1 MEWRR
6 AHNKTDKIM
15 HDRTF
20 EVNTLAHFWTLKAFL
35 PSLVANGEGHIV
47 NVASMLGTMG
57 VAGAGEP
64 RKLLT
69 TQSSLA

>member
-1 MEWRR
+1 MR
-6 AHNKTDKIM
+6 AYNRTDKTA
-15 HDRTF
+15 HYRTF

-35 PSLVANGEGHIV
+35 PSLVANGEGHVV

-57 VAGAGEP
+57 VAGAGEL
-64 RKLLT
+64 RKVSS